1 LENDMREKS
10 QVLSEFWIKIL
21 AILTMTLD
29 HIGAFIVDSDWT
41 VNFPTNGVAYGV
53 GYVFRCVGRL
63 SFPLFAFM
71 LAEGM
76 RKSHDRVKYLCRIG
90 IVWLLLAAVET
101 FFYFSPKYVS
111 LARDQAFTDLL
122 VFGLFIFCLE
132 LKGPKKLF
140 ALLPLGYVGLSFAAF
155 TSEQFANATNA
166 TSYWSSYFPLYLRAS
181 YSLYGFLIFLGF
193 YYAYPLADKFIRKSL
208 EQTDTELAEYQK
220 GKEYRSLVNLIGITF
235 FLAVTVIYWGIS
247 KAAPSYDY
255 LNMSIQTYGLLD
267 IVFLV
272 MYNGTRGYDK
282 KAFRYIEY
290 AYYPV
295 HLALLALI
303 FSLIFR

>member
-1 LENDMREKS
+1 MREKS

-41 VNFPTNGVAYGV
+41 VNFPTDSVGYGV
-53 GYVFRCVGRL
+53 GTVFRYLGRL

-90 IVWLLLAAVET
+90 LVWLLIAAVET
-101 FFYFSPKYVS
+101 FFYFSPKYAS

-155 TSEQFANATNA
+155 TSETYAASNSLVST
-166 TSYWSSYFPLYLRAS
+166 WSSYFPVYLRAS

-193 YYAYPLADKFIRKSL
+193 YYAYPLADKFIQRSL
-208 EQTDTELAEYQK
+208 EQTDTELATYQAS
-220 GKEYRSLVNLIGITF
+220 KEYRSLVNLIGITF
-235 FLAVTVIYWGIS
+235 FLVVTVLFWGIS
-247 KAAPSYDY
+247 KTQSGIDY
-255 LNMSIQTYGLLD
+255 YNMSIQTYGLLD
-267 IVFLV
+267 IVLLV
-272 MYNGTRGYDK
+272 MYNGKRGYDK
-282 KAFRYIEY
+282 KYFRYIEY
-290 AYYPV
+290 AYYPM